1 MEGRK
6 QQKIGFFDSGL
17 GGISVLR
24 DAYFLMPE
32 EDYIYFGDTANA
44 PYGTKKQEQII
55 SMTMN
60 GVDYLLSN
68 NIKALVIACN
78 TATSA
83 AIEKIRQSVSIPVIG
98 MEPAIKPALEHTKGN
113 VLMMATPA
121 TVRQEKYQNL
131 LQKCG

>member
-1 MEGRK
+1 
-6 QQKIGFFDSGL
+6 
-17 GGISVLR
+17 
-24 DAYFLMPE
+24 
-32 EDYIYFGDTANA
+32 
-44 PYGTKKQEQII
+44 
-55 SMTMN
+55 MTMN

-83 AIEKIRQSVSIPVIG
+83 AIEKIRQFVSIPVIG

-131 LQKCG
+131 LQKYQILFDLLQSG

>member
-83 AIEKIRQSVSIPVIG
+83 AIEKIRQFVSIPVIG

-113 VLMMATPA
+113 VLMMATP
-121 TVRQEKYQNL
+121 
-131 LQKCG
+131 